1 MSQNKPIPAVDLLQ
15 EIEITKVGP
24 DGSRTTIDVV
34 VPEYA
39 LHLSVNRQAL
49 ATLMCLPEALHELV
63 VGFLV
68 SEGLVRRLQDIDT
81 IEISQANGEAAV
93 ALNQSSDLP
102 LQLYGRRT
110 INTGC
115 DGPPLFPRTLDS
127 LRSRALPASRPITV
141 ASLSQAMQQL
151 HHRSQLFEKSGGVHS
166 AALCRDAEILFFRE
180 DVGRHNAVDKVAGEA
195 VLNGVIRSE
204 CALLCSGRISTDLIT
219 KAAIHGIPV
228 VASRSAPTGRAVE
241 IARSL
246 NVGLA
251 GFVRGRRMNIYAA
264 IERFDLCLSDQREAG
279 S

>member
-1 MSQNKPIPAVDLLQ
+1 MSQTKPIPAVDLLQ
-15 EIEITKVGP
+15 EIEITRVGP
-24 DGSRTTIDVV
+24 NGSQTEIDVV

-39 LHLSVNRQAL
+39 LHLSVNGQAL

-68 SEGLVRRLQDIDT
+68 SEGLVRRLEDIEA

-93 ALNQSSDLP
+93 TLNRNSDLP

-115 DGPPLFPRTLDS
+115 DSPPLFPRTLDS
-127 LRSRALPASRPITV
+127 LRSRALPAGPPIRV

-151 HHRSQLFEKSGGVHS
+151 HHRSTLFEKTGGVHS
-166 AALCRDAEILFFRE
+166 AALCRDCEILFFRE

-219 KAAIHGIPV
+219 KAAIHGIPI

-251 GFVRGRRMNIYAA
+251 GFVRARRMNVYAA
-264 IERFDLCLSDQREAG
+264 VERFDLGLTGPREAG